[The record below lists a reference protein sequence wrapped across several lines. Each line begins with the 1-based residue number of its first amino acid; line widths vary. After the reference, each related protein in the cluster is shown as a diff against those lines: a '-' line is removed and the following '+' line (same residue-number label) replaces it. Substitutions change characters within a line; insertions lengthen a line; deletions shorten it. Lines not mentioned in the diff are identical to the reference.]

1 MIKVITAAPYNPVS
15 LVEAK
20 LWLREDGADQN
31 NVITRLI
38 KAMANYAEHLTGRA
52 FVQRTLELDMDD
64 WTNAWHE
71 DYGACVMFPWA
82 PLVGVDSIAYTDT
95 ARAAQTLAGTVYDV
109 DTVST
114 PGMLRL
120 AYGQSW
126 PGLGYGFN
134 RVRIQYRAGYAPVGS
149 PADEAAYQ
157 AGIPD
162 ELKTWLHARIATL
175 YENREQLMASNNIEI
190 PRHFADGLLDS
201 LIVGDR
207 LF

>member
-31 NVITRLI
+31 NVITMLI

-52 FVQRTLELDMDD
+52 FVQRTLELDL
-64 WTNAWHE
+64 NAFYNAS
-71 DYGACVMFPWA
+71 DAQYGQVIVLPHA
-82 PLVGVDSIAYTDT
+82 PLIGVDSIAYTDSDRT
-95 ARAAQTLAGTVYDV
+95 AQTLASSVYDA
-109 DTVST
+109 DTVTT
-114 PGMLRL
+114 PGMIRL
-120 AYGQSW
+120 AYNQSW
-126 PGLGYGFN
+126 PVLGYGFN
-134 RVRIQYRAGYAPVGS
+134 PVRIQYRAGYAPVGS
-149 PADEAAYQ
+149 PDDEAAYQ
-157 AGIPD
+157 AGIPN

-175 YENREQLMASNNIEI
+175 YENREQLMANTQIEI